1 MKTLNSA
8 LLASALLLAPAA
20 ASAEV
25 SVTDL
30 LMDDASLSISQDLN
44 LNLNLDL
51 DYDLDIARGAG
62 PGPGGHGPGPRP
74 GAGPGPRPGHGP
86 GPGPAPRRTVVRH
99 YRTNVRP
106 VVVVEQPATVVV
118 SDTSSSSSSSSSER
132 VGSRFGMGI
141 RGVGL
146 VPSATI
152 LDNGT
157 ELKSKIAGGLGF
169 YLKVRPIR
177 WISIEL
183 INDYLFGHYDSVSS
197 DCDNYFR
204 VPLVVGLRGHVFD
217 YGNLDVYGVAA
228 FAATFVTLDDGN
240 DRLDQEERFVQFGG
254 QFGAGIS
261 LVAGGFEI
269 GLDARYTIDT
279 APEKAPIGYGSVDQD
294 ELIHGFLFSLNVGF
308 AI

>member
-1 MKTLNSA
+1 MKNLNAA
-8 LLASALLLAPAA
+8 LLASALVLAPASA
-20 ASAEV
+20 FAEV
-25 SVTDL
+25 SLSESLT
-30 LMDDASLSISQDLN
+30 DDASFSISQDLTG
-44 LNLNLDL
+44 DFE
-51 DYDLDIARGAG
+51 LDIARGAG
-62 PGPGGHGPGPRP
+62 PGPNHGGPH
-74 GAGPGPRPGHGP
+74 AGHP
-86 GPGPAPRRTVVRH
+86 GPGPAHHPAPAPRRVVRH

-118 SDTSSSSSSSSSER
+118 SESASSSTTTTSTK
-132 VGSRFGMGI
+132 VGSTFGMGI

-152 LDNGT
+152 LNDGA
-157 ELKSKIAGGLGF
+157 ELKSKIAGGVGF

-183 INDYLFGHYDSVSS
+183 INDYLFGHYEDVS
-197 DCDNYFR
+197 DGCDNYFR
-204 VPLVVGLRGHVFD
+204 VPLAIGVRGHVFD

-240 DRLDQEERFVQFGG
+240 DWLDQEERFVQFGG

-269 GLDARYTIDT
+269 GLDVRYTLDS
-279 APEKAPIGYGSVDQD
+279 APEKAPYGYGEVDKD
-294 ELIHGFLFSLNVGF
+294 GLVHGFLFSLNVGF